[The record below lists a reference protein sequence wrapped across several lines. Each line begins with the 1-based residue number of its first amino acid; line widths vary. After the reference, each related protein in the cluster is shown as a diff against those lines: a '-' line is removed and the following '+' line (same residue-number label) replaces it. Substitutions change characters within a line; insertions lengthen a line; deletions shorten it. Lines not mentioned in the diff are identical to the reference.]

1 MNVAGV
7 AVLIAALVAGTVPG
21 VASTGAWDDAAPS
34 RCEGAPA
41 VDTARVRFPRSMV
54 LAFAERQAVAP
65 SRSAPHRLPRA
76 SFLTRARS
84 GRSAAG
90 VVRCAP
96 AHAAKRKAAS
106 TARDEAKP
114 VAGRSRH
121 ARSSPA
127 VRAPADASSS
137 SEPDAHAREPSPD
150 ASSSSEPDAHAREPS
165 PDARV
170 DVRILSKHRPV
181 RLRLDGP
188 RSFEAVASGNTLV
201 VDGHPLPHALRLAA
215 GNWRVRGRGL
225 DRRYEAS
232 LSLAA
237 RDGELIVVATFALE
251 TYVAAVTAS
260 ETEVDTP
267 FEALRAQAITARSYV
282 LASGKRHDEARACD
296 LTHCQ
301 VLRGE
306 GFARHL
312 RRARDAARSTE
323 GMVLRLPGGSIAL
336 APFHASCGGHTAE
349 PVAVFGAPDL
359 TGAAAVPDKC
369 PPSPWRAVVPR
380 SLVSAAASEA
390 LGGPSQVEDLLL
402 DRDSSGAVVRVV
414 DRASGPAPGG
424 IGSAARGSR

>member
-1 MNVAGV
+1 M
-7 AVLIAALVAGTVPG
+7 
-21 VASTGAWDDAAPS
+21 
-34 RCEGAPA
+34 
-41 VDTARVRFPRSMV
+41 
-54 LAFAERQAVAP
+54 
-65 SRSAPHRLPRA
+65 
-76 SFLTRARS
+76 
-84 GRSAAG
+84 
-90 VVRCAP
+90 
-96 AHAAKRKAAS
+96 
-106 TARDEAKP
+106 
-114 VAGRSRH
+114 
-121 ARSSPA
+121 
-127 VRAPADASSS
+127 
-137 SEPDAHAREPSPD
+137 
-150 ASSSSEPDAHAREPS
+150 
-165 PDARV
+165 
-170 DVRILSKHRPV
+170 RILSKHRPV

-188 RSFEAVASGNTLV
+188 RSLEAVASGNTLV
-201 VDGHPLPHALRLAA
+201 VDGHPQPHALRLAA

-323 GMVLRLPGGSIAL
+323 GMVLRLPGGAIAL

-414 DRASGPAPGG
+414 DRASGRD
-424 IGSAARGSR
+424 ARGDAFFRALGARAGWDRIRSARFSLTLGGDQALLEGQGLGHGVGLCQAGAALLARQGWTAEQLLAHYFPRALLDKPQSK